1 METKVIFFDEVN
13 SIVEL
18 NFKSETQ
25 QFYLKQIQN
34 IYIKTAKI
42 LFWKRYTLTIINKD
56 KKVFQYP
63 FSASFSFRYFF
74 LLHDSL
80 QAKKRNHIKKEVF
93 NIKAAIRFT

>member
-25 QFYLKQIQN
+25 QFDLNQIQN

-63 FSASFSFRYFF
+63 FSA
-74 LLHDSL
+74 
-80 QAKKRNHIKKEVF
+80 KKRNHIKNEVF

>member
-1 METKVIFFDEVN
+1 METKVIFFDEVD
-13 SIVEL
+13 SIVKL

-25 QFYLKQIQN
+25 QFDLNQIQN

-63 FSASFSFRYFF
+63 FSA
-74 LLHDSL
+74 
-80 QAKKRNHIKKEVF
+80 KKRNHIKTEVF

>member
-1 METKVIFFDEVN
+1 MFHRIETKVIFFDEVD

-25 QFYLKQIQN
+25 QFDLNQIQN

-63 FSASFSFRYFF
+63 FSA
-74 LLHDSL
+74 
-80 QAKKRNHIKKEVF
+80 KKRKHIKKEVF

>member
-1 METKVIFFDEVN
+1 MYKIIVIKMIFFDEVN
-13 SIVEL
+13 SIVKL

-25 QFYLKQIQN
+25 QFDLKEIQN

-63 FSASFSFRYFF
+63 FSA
-74 LLHDSL
+74 
-80 QAKKRNHIKKEVF
+80 KKRNHIKKEVF

>member
-1 METKVIFFDEVN
+1 METKVIFFDEVD
-13 SIVEL
+13 SIVKL

-25 QFYLKQIQN
+25 QFDLNQIQN

-63 FSASFSFRYFF
+63 FSA
-74 LLHDSL
+74 
-80 QAKKRNHIKKEVF
+80 KKRNHIKKEVF
-93 NIKAAIRFT
+93 NIIAAIRFT

>member
-25 QFYLKQIQN
+25 QFDLKQIQN

-63 FSASFSFRYFF
+63 FST
-74 LLHDSL
+74 
-80 QAKKRNHIKKEVF
+80 KKRNNIKKEVF

>member
-25 QFYLKQIQN
+25 QFDLKQIQN

-63 FSASFSFRYFF
+63 FST
-74 LLHDSL
+74 
-80 QAKKRNHIKKEVF
+80 KKRNHIKKEVF

>member
-25 QFYLKQIQN
+25 QFDLKQIQN

-63 FSASFSFRYFF
+63 FSA
-74 LLHDSL
+74 
-80 QAKKRNHIKKEVF
+80 KKRNHIKKEAF

>member
-25 QFYLKQIQN
+25 QFDLKQIQN

-63 FSASFSFRYFF
+63 FSA
-74 LLHDSL
+74 
-80 QAKKRNHIKKEVF
+80 KKSKRVVLCQIKKEAF

>member
-1 METKVIFFDEVN
+1 MCKFIVIKMIFFDELN
-13 SIVEL
+13 STVEL

-25 QFYLKQIQN
+25 QFDLKQIQN
-34 IYIKTAKI
+34 IYFKTAKI

-63 FSASFSFRYFF
+63 FSA
-74 LLHDSL
+74 
-80 QAKKRNHIKKEVF
+80 KKRNHIKMEVF